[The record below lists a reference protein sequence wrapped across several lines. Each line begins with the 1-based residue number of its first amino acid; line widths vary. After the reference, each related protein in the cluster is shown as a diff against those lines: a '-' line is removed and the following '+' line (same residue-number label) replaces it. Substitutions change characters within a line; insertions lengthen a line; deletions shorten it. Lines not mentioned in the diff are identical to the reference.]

1 MFGKG
6 VPNCNREFF
15 RFFFSLS
22 PFFLSLTS
30 QTSTKNTHNKG
41 DSACLSAAAASGLI
55 AAASGAD
62 EAPIVQAI
70 SVFDAPRVDYDPVRR
85 QFSVSETSSAL
96 LAAGGGAENADPSS
110 SAAANFAAGRPP
122 GESKVRLTDAAGAA
136 PRLRR
141 RATLGSAADRAA
153 LYLQRFYFLSQ
164 RVERNALFA
173 RRVVDAGGEED
184 DEEEDEMEEEVEEA
198 GGKNNNNAASASSAA
213 AAAAVNSRRRRLAA
227 ARRGAAALTD
237 VRSLLAR
244 PGATAFVLGCVSQ
257 LEDGRFFLE
266 DPTGRVPLDLRG
278 ATTTAGFFCENCVV
292 LAEGELHPATRVFT
306 ARALGMPPV
315 EPREETL
322 ATVAAGPDWF
332 GGRVPGG
339 RGGGG
344 AGGGV
349 PGGGFGDL
357 SARAARALAAQ
368 AADGARRCY
377 FLADVGLCAPGGVD
391 RLVSVL
397 RAYEAL
403 VAAPG
408 GPPPPTFVLMGDFFG
423 QGGFGGGG
431 GSGGGSANAAGGRNS
446 NSAAASSSS
455 SGSSSCESSG
465 GASAARA
472 AFASLGVAIATTCRT
487 LAAGSDF
494 VFIPGPGDTAATGG
508 GAGWRGGG
516 GGGGGGGSS
525 SSSCSPTVLL
535 PAPPLPAAL
544 VAPLRATLGNRA
556 HFPSNPARLRIH
568 AREVVVFRS
577 DVAARLRAAALL
589 PPNSGHHGSDGN
601 GSGGNGTSS
610 HRRSR
615 HAATGASAT
624 FEHAALT
631 LLQQAHLCPLPL
643 DAAPVSWDA
652 DGGLRLYPLPHA
664 LVLAGGGRGGGRGA
678 ARGCDA
684 SFEGVECFDPG
695 SFSKCGSFRGYAPA
709 DGSVESCCAMPE
721 GEEW

>member
-1 MFGKG
+1 
-6 VPNCNREFF
+6 
-15 RFFFSLS
+15 
-22 PFFLSLTS
+22 
-30 QTSTKNTHNKG
+30 
-41 DSACLSAAAASGLI
+41 
-55 AAASGAD
+55 
-62 EAPIVQAI
+62 VQAI

-85 QFSVSETSSAL
+85 QFSVSETSASAL
-96 LAAGGGAENADPSS
+96 AANEGGGGNASSS
-110 SAAANFAAGRPP
+110 SASAASAFASGKPTAAT
-122 GESKVRLTDAAGAA
+122 KVRITDAASAVT
-136 PRLRR
+136 RRR
-141 RATLGSAADRAA
+141 RATLGSASDRAA

-173 RRVVDAGGEED
+173 RRVVDAGGDESES
-184 DEEEDEMEEEVEEA
+184 DEEEVD
-198 GGKNNNNAASASSAA
+198 ASASGRNAAHASAAA
-213 AAAAVNSRRRRLAA
+213 AAAAVNRRRRRLA

-244 PGATAFVLGCVSQ
+244 PGETAFVLGCISQ

-278 ATTTAGFFCENCVV
+278 ATATAGFFTENCVV
-292 LAEGELHPATRVFT
+292 LAEGELNPGTRVFA

-339 RGGGG
+339 GNGNGGLGG
-344 AGGGV
+344 DRA
-349 PGGGFGDL
+349 
-357 SARAARALAAQ
+357 ARAARALAAQ
-368 AADGARRCY
+368 ARDGARRCY
-377 FLADVGLCAPGGVD
+377 FLSDVRLCAPGGVD

-403 VAAPG
+403 VSAPG
-408 GPPPPTFVLMGDFFG
+408 GPPAPTFVLMGDFFG
-423 QGGFGGGG
+423 QGGFGGGSG
-431 GSGGGSANAAGGRNS
+431 SARSGGGKSGAAA
-446 NSAAASSSS
+446 AAASSTAGTS
-455 SGSSSCESSG
+455 ESG
-465 GASAARA
+465 GPSAARA
-472 AFASLGVAIATTCRT
+472 AFAALGVAIATTCRT

-494 VFIPGPGDTAATGG
+494 VFVPGPGDTAATGG

-525 SSSCSPTVLL
+525 PSPAVLL
-535 PAPPLPAAL
+535 PAPPLPEAL
-544 VAPLRATLGNRA
+544 VAPLRATLGTRA
-556 HFPSNPARLRIH
+556 HFPSNPARLRLH

-577 DVAARLRAAALL
+577 DVAARLRGAALL
-589 PPNSGHHGSDGN
+589 PPNSGHGGGGAAGGGS
-601 GSGGNGTSS
+601 
-610 HRRSR
+610 
-615 HAATGASAT
+615 TGASAT

-695 SFSKCGSFRGYAPA
+695 SFSKSGSFRGYSPA

>member
-1 MFGKG
+1 M
-6 VPNCNREFF
+6 
-15 RFFFSLS
+15 L
-22 PFFLSLTS
+22 
-30 QTSTKNTHNKG
+30 
-41 DSACLSAAAASGLI
+41 AAAGLDSH
-55 AAASGAD
+55 A
-62 EAPIVQAI
+62 
-70 SVFDAPRVDYDPVRR
+70 
-85 QFSVSETSSAL
+85 SSAS
-96 LAAGGGAENADPSS
+96 AS
-110 SAAANFAAGRPP
+110 SARP
-122 GESKVRLTDAAGAA
+122 SKVRITDAASAVT
-136 PRLRR
+136 RRR
-141 RATLGSAADRAA
+141 RATLGTASDRAA
-153 LYLQRFYFLSQ
+153 LYLQRFYFLAQ

-173 RRVVDAGGEED
+173 RRVVDAGGDDEDDEGDGEEED
-184 DEEEDEMEEEVEEA
+184 DA
-198 GGKNNNNAASASSAA
+198 SPSGRHNKNAADASSAA

-227 ARRGAAALTD
+227 RRGAAALTD
-237 VRSLLAR
+237 VRSLLAH
-244 PGATAFVLGCVSQ
+244 PGATAFVLGCISQ

-278 ATTTAGFFCENCVV
+278 ATATAGFFAENCVV
-292 LAEGELHPATRVFT
+292 LAEGELHPASRVFV

-339 RGGGG
+339 SGGSALGG
-344 AGGGV
+344 
-349 PGGGFGDL
+349 D
-357 SARAARALAAQ
+357 RATRQARALAAQ

-377 FLADVGLCAPGGVD
+377 FLADVGLTSPGGVD

-397 RAYEAL
+397 QAYEAL

-408 GPPPPTFVLMGDFFG
+408 GPPPPAFVLMGDFFG

-431 GSGGGSANAAGGRNS
+431 SASGGRGKSDG
-446 NSAAASSSS
+446 SAAASAASSS
-455 SGSSSCESSG
+455 TNGCEG
-465 GASAARA
+465 GGPSAARA

-494 VFIPGPGDTAATGG
+494 IFIPGPGDTAATGG
-508 GAGWRGGG
+508 GAGWRGS
-516 GGGGGGGSS
+516 GGGGSVS
-525 SSSCSPTVLL
+525 FSSPTVLL
-535 PAPPLPAAL
+535 PAPPLPATL
-544 VAPLRATLGNRA
+544 VAPLRATLGGRA

-589 PPNSGHHGSDGN
+589 PPNSGNGN
-601 GSGGNGTSS
+601 GGTND
-610 HRRSR
+610 
-615 HAATGASAT
+615 ATTGASAT

-631 LLQQAHLCPLPL
+631 LLQQAHVCPLPL

-664 LVLAGGGRGGGRGA
+664 LVLASGGRGGGKGA

-684 SFEGVECFDPG
+684 WFEEVECFDPG

-721 GEEW
+721 GEDW

>member
-1 MFGKG
+1 M
-6 VPNCNREFF
+6 
-15 RFFFSLS
+15 
-22 PFFLSLTS
+22 
-30 QTSTKNTHNKG
+30 
-41 DSACLSAAAASGLI
+41 
-55 AAASGAD
+55 
-62 EAPIVQAI
+62 
-70 SVFDAPRVDYDPVRR
+70 
-85 QFSVSETSSAL
+85 
-96 LAAGGGAENADPSS
+96 
-110 SAAANFAAGRPP
+110 
-122 GESKVRLTDAAGAA
+122 
-136 PRLRR
+136 
-141 RATLGSAADRAA
+141 
-153 LYLQRFYFLSQ
+153 SQ

-173 RRVVDAGGEED
+173 RRVVDAGG
-184 DEEEDEMEEEVEEA
+184 DEEEESDGDEDDPSSSSPS
-198 GGKNNNNAASASSAA
+198 GRQNNTNAASASSAA
-213 AAAAVNSRRRRLAA
+213 AAAAVNSRRRRLA

-292 LAEGELHPATRVFT
+292 LAEGELHPATRVFA

-339 RGGGG
+339 GGGG
-344 AGGGV
+344 GGGGI
-349 PGGGFGDL
+349 GGGGDRA
-357 SARAARALAAQ
+357 ARAARALAAQ
-368 AADGARRCY
+368 TRDGARRCY
-377 FLADVGLCAPGGVD
+377 FFADVRLCAPGGVD

-403 VAAPG
+403 VSAPG

-423 QGGFGGGG
+423 QGGGFGGGGGGGG
-431 GSGGGSANAAGGRNS
+431 GSGGGCGGASNAGNGGKNGGGGAS
-446 NSAAASSSS
+446 NSS
-455 SGSSSCESSG
+455 SSSCESAG
-465 GASAARA
+465 GPSAARA

-494 VFIPGPGDTAATGG
+494 IFIPGPGDTAATGG
-508 GAGWRGGG
+508 GAGWRGGYG
-516 GGGGGGGSS
+516 GGGGGGGG

-556 HFPSNPARLRIH
+556 HFPSNPARVRIH

-589 PPNSGHHGSDGN
+589 PPNSGHGN
-601 GSGGNGTSS
+601 GGGGGGEGSRKN
-610 HRRSR
+610 RRS
-615 HAATGASAT
+615 TGASAT

-631 LLQQAHLCPLPL
+631 LLQQSHLCPLPL

-664 LVLAGGGRGGGRGA
+664 LVLAGGGRGGGKGA